1 MNSTTV
7 RFATAAVILIGVFV
21 GLQFLD
27 GTSSTIWAQV
37 REQVAAARAVVY
49 KATVDT
55 VENGQP
61 VQARIEATLAAE
73 YGTRM
78 DTYLGKQLIGRSFT
92 LEDRKS
98 NIHIFPAKKKYIEVE
113 LTEENR
119 IENGD
124 PKLIVESFLK
134 GDYKKLG
141 RREINGITVEGIQS
155 KDVSPRLASPAA
167 EG

>member
-1 MNSTTV
+1 
-7 RFATAAVILIGVFV
+7 
-21 GLQFLD
+21 
-27 GTSSTIWAQV
+27 
-37 REQVAAARAVVY
+37 
-49 KATVDT
+49 
-55 VENGQP
+55 
-61 VQARIEATLAAE
+61 
-73 YGTRM
+73 M

-98 NIHIFPAKKKYIEVE
+98 NIHIFPAMKKYIEVE

-141 RREINGITVEGIQS
+141 KREIDGITVECIQS
-155 KDVSPRLASPAA
+155 KDVSPTAGFPAA